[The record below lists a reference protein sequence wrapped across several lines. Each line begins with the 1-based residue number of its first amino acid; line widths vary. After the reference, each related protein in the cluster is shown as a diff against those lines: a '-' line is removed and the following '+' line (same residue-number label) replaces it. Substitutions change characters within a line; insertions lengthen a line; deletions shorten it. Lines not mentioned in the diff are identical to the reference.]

1 MTIVILPNIITFT
14 QDFSLT
20 KWYSSIGAP
29 IGTQLSALNAA
40 KLLEKLGI
48 AKYMQDV
55 PCQRSSSLYS
65 PAVNGWKKG
74 DLYLIHLNLIDKTVS
89 KYYLRN
95 FFFFKTKKQW
105 LKHTSKSYTY
115 LLTVE
120 LIISKNVND

>member
-74 DLYLIHLNLIDKTVS
+74 DLYLIHLKLIDKTVS
-89 KYYLRN
+89 KYNLRN
-95 FFFFKTKKQW
+95 LFFLKQ
-105 LKHTSKSYTY
+105 KAMA
-115 LLTVE
+115 
-120 LIISKNVND
+120 KNTQVRVTHIY